1 MSKTINLTQEKSNL
15 RLLDNIDYQV
25 IIGIETPQIGERL
38 NCLKVEPTLSFN
50 EARAST
56 VEWSTS
62 PIQNVVYLTSQIAV
76 VTTKNSKILVTKV
89 F

>member
-38 NCLKVEPTLSFN
+38 NCLKVERTLSFN

>member
-1 MSKTINLTQEKSNL
+1 MSKIINLTQEKSNL
-15 RLLDNIDYQV
+15 RLLDGIDYQV
-25 IIGIETPQIGERL
+25 IIGVETPQIGERL
-38 NCLKVEPTLSFN
+38 NCLKVEPMLSFN

-62 PIQNVVYLTSQIAV
+62 TIQSVVYLTSQIAV

>member
-38 NCLKVEPTLSFN
+38 NCLKVERTLSFN
-50 EARAST
+50 EARVST
-56 VEWSTS
+56 VGWSTS
-62 PIQNVVYLTSQIAV
+62 PIQSVVYLTSQIAV

>member
-25 IIGIETPQIGERL
+25 IIGIETPLIGERF
-38 NCLKVEPTLSFN
+38 NCLKVEPTLSFI

>member
-25 IIGIETPQIGERL
+25 IISIETPQIGERL
-38 NCLKVEPTLSFN
+38 NCLKVELTLSFN